1 MAEETNCSDEV
12 MADAQ
17 NSYLRG
23 NPARIGRSTVAET
36 CGAMIDQVNQR
47 LQLLMFMVE
56 GNVQAETTIREI
68 ANLMREHWRM
78 HRQ

>member
-1 MAEETNCSDEV
+1 MDKLTEHYDHSF
-12 MADAQ
+12 
-17 NSYLRG
+17 LRG
-23 NPARIGRSTVAET
+23 RGVLPGAPKPTDTNTVAET

-56 GNVQAETTIREI
+56 GNVQAETEI
-68 ANLMREHWRM
+68 LGIARMMREHWKE